1 MQVAAAAKTF
11 KIFVKTKKLVL
22 FCQINLN
29 KSTAFSP
36 VWVESGSGRMT
47 KEMRL
52 IFEKG
57 KWNDKRDTP
66 AAAPPPCR
74 LHFLMFSAL
83 HAEKAALLRRKNAF
97 GRTTAFLAPRM
108 PSQNKKAIPYGMT
121 FCFGGD
127 KRDRTADLMTAS
139 CYRFVIWSVF
149 ASNTSVPSTKSAG
162 FCKVLPI
169 ASTRFRTHLG
179 HNLGQGSWVNLER
192 FCRGGCGL

>member
-1 MQVAAAAKTF
+1 MTAKMHSF
-11 KIFVKTKKLVL
+11 
-22 FCQINLN
+22 
-29 KSTAFSP
+29 
-36 VWVESGSGRMT
+36 
-47 KEMRL
+47 
-52 IFEKG
+52 FEKR

-97 GRTTAFLAPRM
+97 GRTTALLAPRM

-162 FCKVLPI
+162 FCKVLSI
-169 ASTRFRTHLG
+169 ASTRFRAHLG
-179 HNLGQGSWVNLER
+179 HNLGQDGQVNLEK
-192 FCRGGCGL
+192 FCRSGCGL

>member
-1 MQVAAAAKTF
+1 MTAKMHSF
-11 KIFVKTKKLVL
+11 
-22 FCQINLN
+22 
-29 KSTAFSP
+29 
-36 VWVESGSGRMT
+36 
-47 KEMRL
+47 
-52 IFEKG
+52 FEKR

-66 AAAPPPCR
+66 QASLAPCR

-139 CYRFVIWSVF
+139 CYRFVILSVF
-149 ASNTSVPSTKSAG
+149 TPNTSIQSVKSAG
-162 FCKVLPI
+162 FRRGLSIV
-169 ASTRFRTHLG
+169 STRFRAHLG
-179 HNLGQGSWVNLER
+179 HNLGQGRQVNSEEFLR
-192 FCRGGCGL
+192 RGHGL

>member
-1 MQVAAAAKTF
+1 MTAKMHSF
-11 KIFVKTKKLVL
+11 
-22 FCQINLN
+22 
-29 KSTAFSP
+29 
-36 VWVESGSGRMT
+36 
-47 KEMRL
+47 
-52 IFEKG
+52 FEKG

-108 PSQNKKAIPYGMT
+108 PNQNKKAIPYGMT

-139 CYRFVIWSVF
+139 CYRFVILGAF
-149 ASNTSVPSTKSAG
+149 ASNASVPLAKSAE
-162 FCKVLPI
+162 FHKTLLTV
-169 ASTRFRTHLG
+169 STRFHAHLG
-179 HNLGQGSWVNLER
+179 HNLGQGWQVDLED
-192 FCRGGCGL
+192 FCRD

>member
-1 MQVAAAAKTF
+1 M
-11 KIFVKTKKLVL
+11 L
-22 FCQINLN
+22 FCQINLD

-36 VWVESGSGRMT
+36 VWVKSGSGRMT

-97 GRTTAFLAPRM
+97 GRTTALLAPRM

-139 CYRFVIWSVF
+139 CDRFVIFSVF
-149 ASNTSVPSTKSAG
+149 ASNTSVPSTKNAEFHSN
-162 FCKVLPI
+162 FPI

-179 HNLGQGSWVNLER
+179 HNLGQGIGEQ
-192 FCRGGCGL
+192 FCRSGHGL

>member
-1 MQVAAAAKTF
+1 
-11 KIFVKTKKLVL
+11 
-22 FCQINLN
+22 
-29 KSTAFSP
+29 
-36 VWVESGSGRMT
+36 MT

-97 GRTTAFLAPRM
+97 GRTTALLAPRM

-149 ASNTSVPSTKSAG
+149 ASNTSVQSTKSAG
-162 FCKVLPI
+162 FCKVLSI
-169 ASTRFRTHLG
+169 ASTRFCTLG
-179 HNLGQGSWVNLER
+179 SESGSVLC
-192 FCRGGCGL
+192 CRIFVAEQAVRGFILFDFRKTSDRRIEAVIRIVVVALADLTQ

>member
-1 MQVAAAAKTF
+1 
-11 KIFVKTKKLVL
+11 
-22 FCQINLN
+22 
-29 KSTAFSP
+29 
-36 VWVESGSGRMT
+36 MT
-47 KEMRL
+47 KEMRSF
-52 IFEKG
+52 FEKR

-66 AAAPPPCR
+66 QASLAPCR

-162 FCKVLPI
+162 FCKVLSI
-169 ASTRFRTHLG
+169 ASTRFRAHLG
-179 HNLGQGSWVNLER
+179 HNLGQFSAAGYSLQSR
-192 FCRGGCGL
+192 R

>member
-1 MQVAAAAKTF
+1 MGLF
-11 KIFVKTKKLVL
+11 LVHFL
-22 FCQINLN
+22 GYSL
-29 KSTAFSP
+29 AP
-36 VWVESGSGRMT
+36 VWVKSGSGRMT

-139 CYRFVIWSVF
+139 CDRFMISGDFEYNASVL
-149 ASNTSVPSTKSAG
+149 STKSAG
-162 FCKVLPI
+162 FCKTLSAV
-169 ASTRFRTHLG
+169 STRFRAHLG
-179 HNLGQGSWVNLER
+179 QNLGQGK
-192 FCRGGCGL
+192 

>member
-1 MQVAAAAKTF
+1 MTAKMHSF
-11 KIFVKTKKLVL
+11 
-22 FCQINLN
+22 
-29 KSTAFSP
+29 
-36 VWVESGSGRMT
+36 
-47 KEMRL
+47 
-52 IFEKG
+52 FEKR

-66 AAAPPPCR
+66 QASLAPCR

-139 CYRFVIWSVF
+139 HALSRLVRLHTPLNRVKRALQY
-149 ASNTSVPSTKSAG
+149 AGHLNKNTLKAIKIFFIIVKESPYIKENNFSALRPSTA
-162 FCKVLPI
+162 
-169 ASTRFRTHLG
+169 
-179 HNLGQGSWVNLER
+179 
-192 FCRGGCGL
+192 

>member
-1 MQVAAAAKTF
+1 
-11 KIFVKTKKLVL
+11 
-22 FCQINLN
+22 
-29 KSTAFSP
+29 
-36 VWVESGSGRMT
+36 MT

-83 HAEKAALLRRKNAF
+83 HAEKAVLLRRKNAF
-97 GRTTAFLAPRM
+97 GRTTALLAPCM

-139 CYRFVIWSVF
+139 CDRFVILSVLRLIRPFSQRKVRDF
-149 ASNTSVPSTKSAG
+149 AAFCALRPHAFAHTWVRIWVSSLLPDIRCRAG
-162 FCKVLPI
+162 GRAARPP
-169 ASTRFRTHLG
+169 RFLG
-179 HNLGQGSWVNLER
+179 TVR
-192 FCRGGCGL
+192 PAD

>member
-1 MQVAAAAKTF
+1 
-11 KIFVKTKKLVL
+11 
-22 FCQINLN
+22 
-29 KSTAFSP
+29 
-36 VWVESGSGRMT
+36 MT

-139 CYRFVIWSVF
+139 CDRFVILSVF
-149 ASNTSVPSTKSAG
+149 RQIRT
-162 FCKVLPI
+162 FRQQKVRNF
-169 ASTRFRTHLG
+169 TRLCPLRPHAFTHA
-179 HNLGQGSWVNLER
+179 WVTIWV
-192 FCRGGCGL
+192 RG

>member
-1 MQVAAAAKTF
+1 MTAKMHSF
-11 KIFVKTKKLVL
+11 
-22 FCQINLN
+22 
-29 KSTAFSP
+29 
-36 VWVESGSGRMT
+36 
-47 KEMRL
+47 
-52 IFEKG
+52 FEKR

-97 GRTTAFLAPRM
+97 GRTTALLAPRM

-139 CYRFVIWSVF
+139 CDRFVILSVF
-149 ASNTSVPSTKSAG
+149 SSNTSVPPAKSAG
-162 FCKVLPI
+162 FCKALSI
-169 ASTRFRTHLG
+169 ASTCFRAHLG
-179 HNLGQGSWVNLER
+179 HNLGQGSQANFER
-192 FCRGGCGL
+192 FCRSGRGL

>member
-1 MQVAAAAKTF
+1 MTAKMHSF
-11 KIFVKTKKLVL
+11 
-22 FCQINLN
+22 
-29 KSTAFSP
+29 
-36 VWVESGSGRMT
+36 
-47 KEMRL
+47 
-52 IFEKG
+52 FEKR

-66 AAAPPPCR
+66 QASLAPCR

-139 CYRFVIWSVF
+139 CYRFVISRVF
-149 ASNTSVPSTKSAG
+149 ASNASVPSTKSAEFHG
-162 FCKVLPI
+162 DLPT
-169 ASTRFRTHLG
+169 ASTRFRAHLG
-179 HNLGQGSWVNLER
+179 HNLGQGRQVNSEEFLR
-192 FCRGGCGL
+192 RGHGL

>member
-1 MQVAAAAKTF
+1 
-11 KIFVKTKKLVL
+11 
-22 FCQINLN
+22 
-29 KSTAFSP
+29 
-36 VWVESGSGRMT
+36 MT

-127 KRDRTADLMTAS
+127 KRDRTADLMTAN
-139 CYRFVIWSVF
+139 CYRFVILSLF
-149 ASNTSVPSTKSAG
+149 SSNTSVPSTKSTEFHG
-162 FCKVLPI
+162 DLPF

-179 HNLGQGSWVNLER
+179 HNLGKGMRLPFNNSKVFIKNQY
-192 FCRGGCGL
+192 

>member
-1 MQVAAAAKTF
+1 MTAKMHSF
-11 KIFVKTKKLVL
+11 
-22 FCQINLN
+22 
-29 KSTAFSP
+29 
-36 VWVESGSGRMT
+36 
-47 KEMRL
+47 
-52 IFEKG
+52 FEKR

-66 AAAPPPCR
+66 QASLASCR

-97 GRTTAFLAPRM
+97 GRTTALLAPRM

-149 ASNTSVPSTKSAG
+149 ASNTSVPPAKSAG
-162 FCKVLPI
+162 FCGGFPHCVHTL
-169 ASTRFRTHLG
+169 SRTP
-179 HNLGQGSWVNLER
+179 GSESGSKLQP
-192 FCRGGCGL
+192 LTTKII

>member
-1 MQVAAAAKTF
+1 M
-11 KIFVKTKKLVL
+11 L
-22 FCQINLN
+22 FCQINLD

-36 VWVESGSGRMT
+36 VWVKSGSGRMT

-97 GRTTAFLAPRM
+97 GRTTALLAPRM

-139 CYRFVIWSVF
+139 CYRFVILGAF
-149 ASNTSVPSTKSAG
+149 ASNASVLSVKSTG
-162 FCKVLPI
+162 FCKVLSI
-169 ASTRFRTHLG
+169 ASTLSRAPRSQSGSGELG
-179 HNLGQGSWVNLER
+179 GFGEVLTGWMWIVT
-192 FCRGGCGL
+192 

>member
-1 MQVAAAAKTF
+1 MTAKMHSF
-11 KIFVKTKKLVL
+11 
-22 FCQINLN
+22 
-29 KSTAFSP
+29 
-36 VWVESGSGRMT
+36 
-47 KEMRL
+47 
-52 IFEKG
+52 FEKG

-97 GRTTAFLAPRM
+97 GRTTALLAPRM

-139 CYRFVIWSVF
+139 CDRFVILDVFTLNPSVQS
-149 ASNTSVPSTKSAG
+149 AKSAE
-162 FCKVLPI
+162 FHSNLPT
-169 ASTRFRTHLG
+169 ASTRFRAHLG
-179 HNLGQGSWVNLER
+179 HNLGQGTQVNSEN
-192 FCRGGCGL
+192 F